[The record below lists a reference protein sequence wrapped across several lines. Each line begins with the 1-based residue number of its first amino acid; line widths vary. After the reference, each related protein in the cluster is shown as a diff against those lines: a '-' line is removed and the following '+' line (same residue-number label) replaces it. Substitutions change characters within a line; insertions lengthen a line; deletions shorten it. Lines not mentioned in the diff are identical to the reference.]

1 MIRVALLVAGK
12 DLRVELR
19 SRVLLWQVLP
29 FGVIALLLSGLAVG
43 PRASVTR
50 NAAPG
55 LFFVVILLVA
65 LLMIGRS
72 HSVESRSGTRSS
84 IKMLGLDPAGVF
96 LGKALALFV
105 TLGAASLVL
114 LGGVVVLMHAPFA
127 ATLHALGPIALALG
141 SISAGGTLY
150 GVLVGDAEGQ
160 ATLLPVVAL
169 PPLAG
174 ILVAGE
180 KAFAACITGTSL
192 VRWVIFLAVG
202 LIAYLAVGILLYG
215 VAEESA

>member
-1 MIRVALLVAGK
+1 MFRTALLVAAK
-12 DLRVELR
+12 DLRIELR

-55 LFFVVILLVA
+55 LFFVVILLVS

-72 HSVESRSGTRSS
+72 HSIEARRGTHSS

-96 LGKALALFV
+96 LGKAFALFV
-105 TLGAASLVL
+105 TLGAAALVL
-114 LGGVVVLMHAPFA
+114 LCGVVLLMHAPLG
-127 ATLHALGPIALALG
+127 ATLRALGPICLALG
-141 SISAGGTLY
+141 SIAAGGTLY
-150 GVLVGDAEGQ
+150 GALSGDAENQ
-160 ATLLPVVAL
+160 ATLLPIIAL

-174 ILVAGE
+174 VLVAGE
-180 KAFAACITGTSL
+180 KAFAACINGTSN
-192 VRWVIFLAVG
+192 VRWQIFLAIG
-202 LIAYLAVGILLYG
+202 LVAYLAVGILLYG